1 MAYHL
6 TIVFGA
12 DAGTTF
18 AIEEGQRCTVGRSEE
33 SDIRIE
39 DDAVAWEHAVLFVE
53 DNRLFIEN
61 LSALGTKVNGR
72 PVNERTRT
80 VNGDRI
86 ELAPNAML
94 TVESTQSSASGS
106 GSMVVVLAL
115 IGVVILGAGVGA
127 TILWNF
133 VLKDQFVQPAEQSQ
147 PADWAA
153 AQKRFEEKLAEWV
166 EEQRVPAEFLAAFER
181 AWRFQRLD
189 DTRGANRAYKD
200 LMKDL
205 IVLQHPLAENPRF
218 AGRSFAASASPK
230 GEELRVYLG
239 LDRGQDPATM
249 PWASDETHASGIVW
263 FVRQQIRRT
272 TEVEVQTDAF
282 GGL

>member
-18 AIEEGQRCTVGRSEE
+18 AIEDGQRCTVGRSEE
-33 SDIRIE
+33 SNIRID

-72 PVNERTRT
+72 PVTERVRT

-86 ELAPNAML
+86 EMAPNAML
-94 TVESTQSSASGS
+94 TVESTQSSTSGS
-106 GSMVVVLAL
+106 GSMIVVLAL

-127 TILWNF
+127 TLLWNF
-133 VLKDQFVQPAEQSQ
+133 VLKDQFVEATEQRET
-147 PADWAA
+147 ADWAS
-153 AQKRFEEKLAEWV
+153 AQNRFESKLREWV
-166 EEQRVPAEFLAAFER
+166 DEQRVPAEFLASFER
-181 AWRFQRLD
+181 AWRFYQLD
-189 DTRGANRAYKD
+189 DTRGANRAYKNV
-200 LMKDL
+200 MKDL
-205 IVLQHPLAENPRF
+205 VVLQHPLSADPRF
-218 AGRSFAASASPK
+218 AGRSFAGTASPK

-239 LDRGQDPATM
+239 LDRGQDPDTM
-249 PWASDETHASGIVW
+249 PWASEESHASGIVW

-272 TEVEVQTDAF
+272 TAGEVQTDAF